1 MTPGHRLT
9 GVRIRNDLSIRVEA
23 VLVRKESEDSWR
35 ARLHSA
41 DVIESGDRLRFGDAT
56 ENPACLLAF
65 LDADVIEKN
74 GETVLLSF
82 HFTGAAL
89 DDALDRLGQI
99 KP

>member
-1 MTPGHRLT
+1 MTPGYRLA
-9 GVRIRNDLSIRVEA
+9 GIRIRNGLSIRVEA
-23 VLVRKESEDSWR
+23 VLVSKETEDSWR
-35 ARLHSA
+35 ACLYPA
-41 DVIESGDRLRFGDAT
+41 DLIESGDRLRFGDAS

-65 LDADVIEKN
+65 LDADVIEKH

-89 DDALDRLGQI
+89 DDALDRLGQF